1 MLQYATDSQSSLGLT
16 FKKYQSSRQPTRLL
30 TNNDYAD
37 NRAVIFD
44 SIKDVEKLLRCIE
57 RLAKTVVLNVIA
69 RKIEFIS
76 FNQEGSVRSLD
87 GNKVGK

>member
-16 FKKYQSSRQPTRLL
+16 FKKYQSSRHPTSLL

-37 NRAVIFD
+37 NCAVIFD
-44 SIKDVEKLLRCIE
+44 SIRDVEKLLRCIE
-57 RLAKTVVLNVIA
+57 RLAKTVVLNIIA
-69 RKIEFIS
+69 RKIELIS